1 MPVHARAHVLRNGS
15 YIPFSVALQ
24 RARVEL
30 LGGPGLPEP
39 TGRQDFKPQPDR
51 CWAVHRAAAADNPLT
66 TGTRPAPLYAT
77 VAARGVGGRKG
88 VGAVRGL
95 GAVRGGGG
103 PQGRPA
109 PERGQAT
116 KLTVPKPKPRNP
128 VPPGL
133 SLEGCL
139 LVASFLTQNTE

>member
-1 MPVHARAHVLRNGS
+1 MEGCGNTLGCINCHGGHSAAFRQSPEMPVHARADVLRSGS
-15 YIPFSVALQ
+15 YIPSSVALQ

-51 CWAVHRAAAADNPLT
+51 CWAVDRAAAAANPLT

-88 VGAVRGL
+88 GRG
-95 GAVRGGGG
+95 
-103 PQGRPA
+103 P
-109 PERGQAT
+109 
-116 KLTVPKPKPRNP
+116 
-128 VPPGL
+128 
-133 SLEGCL
+133 
-139 LVASFLTQNTE
+139 

>member
-1 MPVHARAHVLRNGS
+1 MPVHARAHVLRSGS

-30 LGGPGLPEP
+30 LGGPVLPEP
-39 TGRQDFKPQPDR
+39 TGRRDFKPQPDR
-51 CWAVHRAAAADNPLT
+51 CWAVDPLT

-88 VGAVRGL
+88 VGAVRGM

-103 PQGRPA
+103 GGASVPA
-109 PERGQAT
+109 GA
-116 KLTVPKPKPRNP
+116 
-128 VPPGL
+128 
-133 SLEGCL
+133 
-139 LVASFLTQNTE
+139 